1 MHCGLSPKCQVKSR
15 SVLFR
20 VISFMNWSDLRVAI
34 VGPLPPPAGGMANQ
48 TRQLAELLQGE
59 GAYVDVVQVNPPYK
73 PAWVANLKG
82 LRAVFR
88 LIPYFFRLWN
98 ATGRANLVHVMA
110 NSGWSWHLFTA
121 PAVWV
126 ASLRGVPVVVNYRG
140 GEADR
145 FLSKHASIV
154 RATMRRASS
163 LVLPSGFLLEV
174 FACHGMRGRI
184 VPNIVN
190 VERFQPDAEHSL
202 DPSAPH
208 LVVARN
214 LEHIYGNDIALKAFA
229 KVLEV
234 IPGARL
240 SIAGSGPEL
249 ASLTALAEQ
258 LGVSERVSFTGR
270 LDRDEM
276 AALYQQ
282 ADVMLNPT
290 RVDNMPNSVLEAMAS
305 GLPVVA
311 TSVGGVPFIVE
322 HGRTAILVPPENPQA
337 LAEAVMDVVARPGRL
352 AALAASAVEESRRY
366 RWEAVRE
373 TLASAYEETVYAD
386 KESGCIVCR

>member
-110 NSGWSWHLFTA
+110 NSGWSWHLFAA

-174 FACHGMRGRI
+174 FACHGMRGRV

-270 LDRDEM
+270 LDRDQM
-276 AALYQQ
+276 ATLYRQ
-282 ADVMLNPT
+282 ADVMINPT

-322 HGRTAILVPPENPQA
+322 HEKTALLVPADDEDA
-337 LAEAVMDVVARPGRL
+337 LASETLRLLRDPELRARLSRAGVASAREYRWSDVRTKL
-352 AALAASAVEESRRY
+352 ADVYQAASMQELIRGA
-366 RWEAVRE
+366 A
-373 TLASAYEETVYAD
+373 
-386 KESGCIVCR
+386 

>member
-174 FACHGMRGRI
+174 FACHGMGGRV

-276 AALYQQ
+276 AALYRQ

-322 HGRTAILVPPENPQA
+322 HERTALLVPADDEDA
-337 LAEAVMDVVARPGRL
+337 LASETLRLLRDPELRARLSRAGVASAREYRWSDVRTKL
-352 AALAASAVEESRRY
+352 ADVYQAASMQELIRGA
-366 RWEAVRE
+366 A
-373 TLASAYEETVYAD
+373 
-386 KESGCIVCR
+386 

>member
-1 MHCGLSPKCQVKSR
+1 
-15 SVLFR
+15 
-20 VISFMNWSDLRVAI
+20 MNWSDLRVAI

-73 PAWVANLKG
+73 PTWVANLKG

-110 NSGWSWHLFTA
+110 NSGWSWHLFAA

-174 FACHGMRGRI
+174 FACHGMRGRV

-276 AALYQQ
+276 AALYRQ

-290 RVDNMPNSVLEAMAS
+290 RVDNMPNSVLEALAS

-322 HGRTAILVPPENPQA
+322 HEKTALLVPAEDEDA
-337 LAEAVMDVVARPGRL
+337 LASETLRLLRDPELRVRLSRAGVASAREYRWSDVRTKL
-352 AALAASAVEESRRY
+352 ADVYQAASMQELIRGA
-366 RWEAVRE
+366 A
-373 TLASAYEETVYAD
+373 
-386 KESGCIVCR
+386 

>member
-1 MHCGLSPKCQVKSR
+1 
-15 SVLFR
+15 
-20 VISFMNWSDLRVAI
+20 
-34 VGPLPPPAGGMANQ
+34 MANQ

-110 NSGWSWHLFTA
+110 NSGWSWHLFAA

-276 AALYQQ
+276 AALYRQ

-322 HGRTAILVPPENPQA
+322 HERTALLVPADDEDA
-337 LAEAVMDVVARPGRL
+337 LASETLRLLRDPELRARLSRAGVASAREYRWSDVRTKL
-352 AALAASAVEESRRY
+352 ADVYQAASMQELIRGA
-366 RWEAVRE
+366 A
-373 TLASAYEETVYAD
+373 
-386 KESGCIVCR
+386 